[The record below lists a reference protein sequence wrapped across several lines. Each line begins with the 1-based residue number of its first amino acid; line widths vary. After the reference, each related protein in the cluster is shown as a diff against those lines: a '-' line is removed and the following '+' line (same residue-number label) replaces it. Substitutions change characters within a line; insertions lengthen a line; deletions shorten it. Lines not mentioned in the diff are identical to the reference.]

1 MITMK
6 LQEDREVGRKALTV
20 MMVLHE
26 DENQGLEVT
35 LHVPSSPLNI
45 YRYLV
50 TMRKKQRSAAHL
62 VKWTAVWSGSL
73 SQSLQLF
80 LLSSA

>member
-1 MITMK
+1 MEGK
-6 LQEDREVGRKALTV
+6 HV

-35 LHVPSSPLNI
+35 LHVPLSTFE
-45 YRYLV
+45 YLSLFV

-80 LLSSA
+80 LLSSD